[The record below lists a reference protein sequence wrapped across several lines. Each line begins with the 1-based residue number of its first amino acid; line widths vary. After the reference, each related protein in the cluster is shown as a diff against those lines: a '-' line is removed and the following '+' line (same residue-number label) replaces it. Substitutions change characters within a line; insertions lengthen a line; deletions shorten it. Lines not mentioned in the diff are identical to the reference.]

1 MISLVW
7 GEIIG
12 IGKIITLTGSVTME
26 DSAISYS
33 QNVKRQHHKFNK
45 TLNPLVTLLTT
56 ISILLIGL
64 LSACGPSPE
73 ELAAFQTV
81 TAIAAFTPTP
91 LPSPTQAG
99 ITSDQDLTSIIE
111 SATDGDVITLA
122 PGVFT
127 LTHGLNLNKNL
138 TLIGAGA
145 AQTTIT
151 TTIPYSEITTM
162 LMFSGSGTLTFKGIK
177 MEYAGND
184 PAAVLF
190 MQSGNLVLEDCILT
204 GATLSASGKQN
215 GAISMANDATAV
227 IRNSQI
233 AGSLNRMDPENPQ
246 KIPGG
251 IFLAGTNKLNLEG
264 SSITDS
270 YIGVYAYGQAQVT
283 ITGGRLSHNYSALTL
298 LETATASISDSIFS
312 NCLGSCIVT
321 VDDSQATISDN
332 TFRDA
337 PERLAIQVTGNS
349 KAQIIHNAFTNFMSA
364 IIFMDNASGEA
375 VENTLEG
382 FNNIGI
388 VVESSSAPTLSNNI
402 FSPGT
407 NNQEKAIGILYQD
420 SAAGEARD
428 NHFSNLFLG
437 ISVKDDASPLLDSN
451 TIGSCFMGISY
462 SGNAKGIA
470 NKNII
475 RFGETGILIDAPAL
489 PVITNN
495 SIQAYSFALSSDPED
510 WINQLNTS
518 GNDLT
523 SGPPEI
529 VVVTITPT
537 P

>member
-1 MISLVW
+1 
-7 GEIIG
+7 
-12 IGKIITLTGSVTME
+12 ME
-26 DSAISYS
+26 NSANSCS
-33 QNVKRQHHKFNK
+33 QNATIQHDKLNK
-45 TLNPLVTLLTT
+45 TPNPLVALLVA
-56 ISILLIGL
+56 ISIILTGLI
-64 LSACGPSPE
+64 SACGTTDE
-73 ELAAFQTV
+73 ELAAFQTE
-81 TAIAAFTPTP
+81 TPIAAFTPTP

-99 ITSDQDLTSIIE
+99 ITFDQDLTSIIE
-111 SATDGDVITLA
+111 SAADGDVITLA

-127 LTHGLNLNKNL
+127 LTHGLNLDKNL

-145 AQTTIT
+145 DLTTIT
-151 TTIPYSEITTM
+151 ANMPYSELTTM

-177 MEYAGND
+177 MEYTGND

-204 GATLSASGKQN
+204 GATLSASGKQI

-227 IRNSQI
+227 IRDSQI

-251 IFLAGTNKLNLEG
+251 IFLEGTNKLNLEG

-270 YIGVYAYGQAQVT
+270 YIGIYAYGQAQVT
-283 ITGGRLSHNYSALTL
+283 ITRGKLSHNYSALTL
-298 LETATASISDSIFS
+298 LETATANISDSIFS

-321 VDDSQATISDN
+321 LDDSQATISDN
-332 TFRDA
+332 TFSDD
-337 PERLAIQVTGNS
+337 PEGLVIQVTGNS
-349 KAQIIHNAFTNFMSA
+349 KTQIIHNTFANVKSA

-382 FNNIGI
+382 FNSVGI
-388 VVESSSAPTLSNNI
+388 VVRNSSAPTLSNNT
-402 FSPGT
+402 FALGT
-407 NNQEKAIGILYQD
+407 NDQEQAIGIAYQD
-420 SAAGEARD
+420 FAAGEARG
-428 NHFSNLFLG
+428 NHFSNLYLG

-451 TIGSCFMGISY
+451 TIESCFTGISY

-470 NKNII
+470 NENII
-475 RFGETGILIDAPAL
+475 LFGEAGILIDAPAS
-489 PVITNN
+489 PIVTNN
-495 SIQAYSFALSSDPED
+495 SIQAYSNALYSDPED